1 MSLQTIKS
9 TASFAHHGASLY
21 TFGCSKRA
29 STLGLESSFEL
40 EVENVKCVGTC
51 SMMVLGGMVLV
62 VRSPSP
68 PPMIGS
74 PAATLMSFR
83 LRVDLI

>member
-1 MSLQTIKS
+1 M
-9 TASFAHHGASLY
+9 
-21 TFGCSKRA
+21 
-29 STLGLESSFEL
+29 ESSFEL

-51 SMMVLGGMVLV
+51 SMIVLGGMVSV

-83 LRVDLI
+83 LRVDLIDVHISSRPLILYDIILYE